1 MNDEKINIHAN
12 ILSKN
17 KYASEYKNKM
27 SIKQIIINKN
37 INTYPEKVMKIT
49 NNNNFEVQEKKI
61 MEIETKLQK

>member
-49 NNNNFEVQEKKI
+49 NNNNFEV
-61 MEIETKLQK
+61 